1 MSFYECQGCRRTF
14 YAGAATPAARCP
26 SCRRRLVPIAK
37 PLDAQPL
44 HAPSVVSAQPGSYRA
59 GSGTEDSFAAFIAA
73 DSRRLH
79 SRERDFGLHWSEP
92 GSHRMFRAAWIEAT
106 GELYLVQLGDA
117 GDGGGHV
124 ELLAVFEGPALEAA
138 LHGSLRWLRRR
149 SGGIPAPSAV
159 P

>member
-1 MSFYECQGCRRTF
+1 
-14 YAGAATPAARCP
+14 
-26 SCRRRLVPIAK
+26 
-37 PLDAQPL
+37 
-44 HAPSVVSAQPGSYRA
+44 VVSAQPGSYRA

-138 LHGSLRWLRRR
+138 LSGWREAHDEHGSLRWLRRR